1 MNKNMTPVAQPFHAW
16 LLLLCGCMSVLASVV
31 IAPVL
36 PQMQDYFSATPNVEF
51 MVPMALTAPGLV
63 IALCSMVVGV
73 IADRTGRKNL
83 LIAGLVLYAIFGVA
97 PVFIDSLP
105 TIIGT
110 RIGVGLAEAII
121 MTSSVVLIGD
131 YYSGVQRERYLALN
145 TTFSSTSAVLFIAV
159 GGALGEFGWRAPF
172 FVYSISIILAL
183 AALFFLWEPTQ
194 QKHDSLLDEL
204 SDEEKALWR
213 PWKIAG
219 ICGVTLIGA
228 ILFMSVQV
236 HIGFLLH
243 GVDITAPSTIGLLA
257 SLGQVAVVL
266 GSISFRFLL
275 NLTWFGTA
283 LRLAVAFSLVGVGY
297 LMIGAAG
304 SNADIMVS
312 GMLVTGLGAGLM
324 LPSLMVWNMANLP
337 THRRALGTG
346 AWMAAFF
353 LGQFFTPIVVVGL
366 QEVVG
371 SHAAAIGLMGQF
383 VLPAA
388 VLILVAQKI
397 QKKRTVSLA

>member
-1 MNKNMTPVAQPFHAW
+1 MNKNMTPVARPFHAW

-36 PQMQDYFSATPNVEF
+36 PQMQEYFSATPNVEF

-63 IALCSMVVGV
+63 IALFSMIVGV

-83 LIAGLVLYAIFGVA
+83 LVFGLLLYAVFGVA

-121 MTSSVVLIGD
+121 MTSSVALIGD

-145 TTFSSTSAVLFIAV
+145 TTFSSASAVLFIAI

-172 FVYSISIILAL
+172 FVYGISVILAL
-183 AALFFLWEPTQ
+183 AALFFLWEPREHKQ
-194 QKHDSLLDEL
+194 EHLLDEL
-204 SDEEKALWR
+204 SEEEKAKWQ

-219 ICGVTLIGA
+219 ICAVTLIGA

-243 GVDITAPSTIGLLA
+243 SVDITSPSTIGLLA
-257 SLGQVAVVL
+257 SLGQVAVVI
-266 GSISFRFLL
+266 GSISFRFLI
-275 NLTWFGTA
+275 NVAWFGTA
-283 LRLAVAFSLVGVGY
+283 LRVGSAFGLVGIGY
-297 LMIGAAG
+297 LLIGGAG
-304 SNADIMVS
+304 GTAEIMVA
-312 GMLVTGLGAGLM
+312 GMLITGLGAGLM
-324 LPSLMVWNMANLP
+324 LPTLMVWNMINLP

-366 QEVVG
+366 REWIG
-371 SHAAAIGLMGQF
+371 TYEGAIGLMGQL

-388 VLILVAQKI
+388 ILIIVLQKF
-397 QKKRTVSLA
+397 QKRAVSMA